1 VLVGALPLIL
11 LSMAACAPK
20 PPAPPSPSPVGR
32 AAVETCRAGL
42 AAAADRPAREQLDA
56 YAASCSGLYL
66 HPACRAAVAGIMR
79 VPVEGRVAHVVYTCR
94 DAYCPTLAPPLPELC
109 GAPDPNPSE
118 MATLWPPLQARI
130 LSEDLGLTTAQSKAL
145 LAGIS
150 QLQPTSWTFSVPPA
164 AAAAGPTI
172 AIAPVEGALL
182 VTVGAHRFE
191 VPAEESAAAFAERLR
206 PLLAGHEGESIVIA
220 ADVRT
225 DFRSVRVLIEALNA
239 LGFTKLKFWSTA
251 AP

>member
-1 VLVGALPLIL
+1 MLATRLFVALLAVGACVPHPPV
-11 LSMAACAPK
+11 APT
-20 PPAPPSPSPVGR
+20 PSPEGR

-42 AAAADRPAREQLDA
+42 TAAAGRPEREQLDA
-56 YAASCSGLYL
+56 YAAVCSGLYR
-66 HPACRAAVAGIMR
+66 HPACRAAVAGVMSL
-79 VPVEGRVAHVVYTCR
+79 PVERRVAHVVYTCR
-94 DAYCPTLAPPLPELC
+94 DAYCPTLAPPRPELC
-109 GAPDPNPSE
+109 GAPDPDRSE

-130 LSEDLGLTTAQSKAL
+130 LSEDLGLSTEQSNAL
-145 LAGIS
+145 LAAIS

-164 AAAAGPTI
+164 AAADEATI

-182 VTVGAHRFE
+182 VTVGSHRFE

-225 DFRSVRVLIEALNA
+225 DFRSVRVLIEALDA
-239 LGFTKLKFWSTA
+239 LGFSKLKFRSVTA
-251 AP
+251 P